1 MASTTELESPTEG
14 DWQRKLAF
22 LEIDDSTQTQLR
34 AFLPILEDHLPD
46 LLDRFNAHI
55 GQLPDFEK
63 TFADATIAAR
73 LREAQA
79 EHWRR
84 LFSGR
89 LDDAYR
95 TKAEEVGGAHARI
108 GVDPGSI
115 MAAYRFFL
123 GQVTDVLLKR
133 AKWRARD
140 CGDLLGAVTKAI
152 FLDMS
157 VALGAYSAER
167 KLAHQARQNELAGEF
182 ESNVKE
188 VVDTVSS
195 AAGEMRASAE
205 SLAGVADRT
214 SDHSSRVATASE
226 QACSMVQA
234 VASGTEELSA
244 SVAEIGE
251 RVARS
256 TEIAKR
262 AVENAAQTNESIQ
275 TLASSGEKI
284 GEVVRLISDVAEQTN
299 LLALNATIEAARAG
313 EAGKGFAVVAAEVK
327 NLANQ
332 TASATEEISEQIKS
346 MQFEI
351 QGSVEAIQ
359 NVGGIIEE
367 ISGVAAEIASA
378 VEQQRSSTQQIA
390 ANVSEAAGNAQDVS
404 NSVSDLSAA
413 TTETQASA
421 AEVLNAADE
430 LSRQGETLRGEVD
443 RFLDSV
449 RA

>member
-1 MASTTELESPTEG
+1 MASTTKIESPTEG
-14 DWQRKLAF
+14 DWQSKLAF
-22 LEIDDSTQTQLR
+22 LEIDDGTQTQLKT
-34 AFLPILEDHLPD
+34 FLPILEDHLPD

-55 GQLPDFEK
+55 AQHPDFREI
-63 TFADATIAAR
+63 FADAAAVAR
-73 LREAQA
+73 LRDAQA
-79 EHWRR
+79 GHWRR
-84 LFSGR
+84 MFSGAF
-89 LDDAYR
+89 DDAYQE
-95 TKAEEVGGAHARI
+95 KVEHVGTTHARI
-108 GVDPGSI
+108 GLDPGSI
-115 MAAYRFFL
+115 MASYRFFL
-123 GQVTDVLLKR
+123 GQVTDILLKR
-133 AKWRARD
+133 AKWRARN
-140 CGDLLGAVTKAI
+140 CSDLLDAVTKAI

-182 ESNVKE
+182 ETNVKE

-327 NLANQ
+327 SLANQ

-351 QGSVEAIQ
+351 QGSVEAIE

-367 ISGVAAEIASA
+367 ISAVAAEIASA

-421 AEVLNAADE
+421 AEVLSAADE
-430 LSRQGETLRGEVD
+430 LSRQGETLRREVD
-443 RFLDSV
+443 RFLESV

>member
-1 MASTTELESPTEG
+1 MASTTEIESPTEG
-14 DWQRKLAF
+14 DWQSKLAF
-22 LEIDDSTQTQLR
+22 LEIDDSTQTQLK
-34 AFLPILEDHLPD
+34 AFQPTLEEHLPD

-55 GQLPDFEK
+55 AQHPDFRE
-63 TFADATIAAR
+63 TFADASAAAR
-73 LREAQA
+73 LRDAQA

-89 LDDAYR
+89 FDDAYQ
-95 TKAEEVGGAHARI
+95 KKVEHIGSAHARI
-108 GVDPGSI
+108 GLDPGSI

-123 GQVTDVLLKR
+123 SQVTDVLLKR
-133 AKWRARD
+133 GKWRARD
-140 CGDLLGAVTKAI
+140 RGDLLGAVTKAI

-182 ESNVKE
+182 ETNVKE

-244 SVAEIGE
+244 SVTEIGE

-284 GEVVRLISDVAEQTN
+284 GEVVSLISDVAEQTN

-327 NLANQ
+327 SLANQ

-367 ISGVAAEIASA
+367 ISAVAAEIAAA
-378 VEQQRSSTQQIA
+378 VDQQGASTQQIA
-390 ANVSEAAGNAQDVS
+390 ANVSEAAGNAEDVS

-430 LSRQGETLRGEVD
+430 LSRQGETLRAEVD
-443 RFLDSV
+443 RFLESV